1 MLQAELVGLPATD
14 AVWQDGMDELRGIE
28 SFDHEEYTFDDGPLT
43 LIESLQEK
51 W

>member
-28 SFDHEEYTFDDGPLT
+28 SFDHEEYTFEDRSLT
-43 LIESLQEK
+43 LTDTLQET